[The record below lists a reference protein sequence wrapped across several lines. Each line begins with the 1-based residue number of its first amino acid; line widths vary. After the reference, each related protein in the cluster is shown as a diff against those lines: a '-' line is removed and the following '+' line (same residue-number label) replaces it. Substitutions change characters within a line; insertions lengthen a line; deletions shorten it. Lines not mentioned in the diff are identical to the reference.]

1 MAGFTDSNNQNLV
14 RTNVWSRQLKELLLD
29 DLNAMKF
36 VRILSDF
43 PDGYTINIPSIG
55 AATQA
60 DFVEGQAMKYE
71 AFDTGNFTFS
81 FDQYKYSAAAI
92 SEKFKR
98 DSFYAQDVIAAFV
111 PRQHRVLMEGVE
123 ARIFAQANNGQTSG
137 NKNQINNMDHR
148 WVATGTGQ
156 SIAFPDLAYAK
167 EALFK
172 ANVPQ
177 MNLVA
182 VVDPSVAYTIE
193 TQTNMV
199 NLLSPQPMWG
209 DIVKDGLVSGFKFRY
224 NIFGFDFYVSNYL
237 PQITS
242 ETIGAGTVTS
252 GVANFLFSA
261 TPGDTCPWIGAFR
274 QMPTVQSKFN
284 MDLQQTEYATITEY
298 GFKLYR
304 PENMISV
311 LTAATQVTH

>member
-1 MAGFTDSNNQNLV
+1 MAGFTDSNNQNLI

-60 DFVEGQAMKYE
+60 DFVEGQAVKYE
-71 AFDTGNFTFS
+71 AFDTGNYTFS
-81 FDQYKYSAAAI
+81 FDQYKYTGAAI

-123 ARIFAQANNGQTSG
+123 TRIFAQANAGQTAG
-137 NKNQINNMDHR
+137 NKNVINNMDHR
-148 WVATGTGQ
+148 YVATGTSQ
-156 SIAFPDLAYAK
+156 ALAFSDLAYAK
-167 EALFK
+167 ESLFK
-172 ANVPQ
+172 ANVPLV
-177 MNLVA
+177 NLCA

-199 NLLSPQPMWG
+199 NLLTPVPMWG
-209 DIVKDGLVSGFKFRY
+209 ISLRKVFRLASSSVTTFSALTSMSATIFLRSHLRRLVPAQSRLVLLTCSSQPRLGTSAHGLVLSVRCQLC
-224 NIFGFDFYVSNYL
+224 NPSS
-237 PQITS
+237 TW
-242 ETIGAGTVTS
+242 
-252 GVANFLFSA
+252 
-261 TPGDTCPWIGAFR
+261 TCNRPSISRSPSTALSCIVLRTWL
-274 QMPTVQSKFN
+274 SSSL
-284 MDLQQTEYATITEY
+284 LQHQ
-298 GFKLYR
+298 
-304 PENMISV
+304 
-311 LTAATQVTH
+311 